1 MEILHHQKVYEGIE
15 LKDTIVHLSLDTR
28 NSEIDNI
35 IYYLICAQDKL
46 NKSEIPA
53 YENRLDSA
61 QYKLNKFI
69 KDMENKDISEEDCKK
84 EAERLIKF
92 INENC
97 DIFINYSFIPNKT
110 ELDVTMFISYP
121 EFNDILMESDDKFR
135 EEAYQRALNKEDE
148 INKLIEDNK
157 ASLNLKYISRI
168 AFL

>member
-1 MEILHHQKVYEGIE
+1 MKMVHHQKDYEGIE

-28 NSEIDNI
+28 NNEIDNI
-35 IYYLICAQDKL
+35 IYYLICAQEKFNNSELLAFKGRIESASNKL
-46 NKSEIPA
+46 
-53 YENRLDSA
+53 Y
-61 QYKLNKFI
+61 KFI
-69 KDMENKDISEEDCKK
+69 KNMESKEIPEEEFSK
-84 EAERLIKF
+84 EVEILTKF

-97 DIFINYSFIPNKT
+97 DFIVEHTFIPNKT

-135 EEAYQRALNKEDE
+135 EEAYKRAMKKEDE

-157 ASLNLKYISRI
+157 ESLNLKYIARV